1 MTYFSCFDIVVGA
14 VLDFAE
20 TVYRVS
26 EEDGYFEICVDL
38 AGELERGIQA
48 SIDIVLTTAG

>member
-1 MTYFSCFDIVVGA
+1 MIYSSIVVGA
-14 VLDFAE
+14 ILDFAE